1 MIHNKILQGK
11 EFKSTLNN
19 ISLGDFFFNYAE
31 KNANKI
37 CQIDA
42 DLDQSETYSSVKQR
56 TTRLAIHLKKRGI
69 TSKDVVAFCSYNSL
83 DNTIPIISSLY
94 LGAKVVSLDPTLSAR
109 QTKHL
114 LSLVSPRLIFVGEE
128 SVTLIENCLNEVNL
142 NAEIVVFGKSIK
154 YETFSNLLTPTPE
167 EKTFRPEK
175 VDIHDIAVMF
185 FSSGTTGL
193 PKAIC
198 HSHYSFLQLTDI
210 SNQSGHDTNCTLHFT
225 TFYWISG
232 MLMLSLI
239 FLDGGTRVFARNME
253 GEKTLKMIEKYR
265 ITTLFVAPVYTYEL
279 TSVANPEKFDLSS
292 FRCFLTGGT
301 SISTEQYKKLSSYF
315 PQTQILFGYGM
326 SEIGIISVFHSTRDK
341 HFIKTKL
348 GSCGKIVA
356 QTTLK
361 IVNPDTEEILGPH
374 QKGEIRVKS
383 SGLFKGYYNAASSH
397 CFDKDGFLK
406 SGDIGYYDED
416 GCLYVVGRIK
426 EMFKYLSWHIVP
438 SSIEAILL
446 EHSAVKDAVV
456 FGIPAGEK
464 GEIPAACVVLKD
476 NCCNID
482 KEEILKFV
490 EERVSE
496 REKLRGGVTFLNE
509 LPRTPTGKLIR
520 NEVRNIVIKSM

>member
-1 MIHNKILQGK
+1 MMRNNILQGA
-11 EFKSTLNN
+11 EFKPTLDNT
-19 ISLGDFFFNYAE
+19 SLGDFFFNYAE
-31 KNANKI
+31 KNGNKI
-37 CQIDA
+37 CHIDA

-56 TTRLAIHLKKRGI
+56 TTRLAINLKKKGI
-69 TSKDVVAFCSYNSL
+69 NSKDVVAFCSYNSL

-94 LGAKVVSLDPTLSAR
+94 LGAKVANLDPTLSTR

-128 SVTLIENCLNEVNL
+128 SVPLIEKCLSEANL
-142 NAEIVVFGKSIK
+142 NSEIVVFGNSTK
-154 YETFSNLLTPTPE
+154 YDTFSDLLAPSLE

-198 HSHYSFLQLTDI
+198 HSHYSFLQLTEI
-210 SNQSGHDTNCTLHFT
+210 SNQSGHETSCTLHFT

-232 MLMLSLI
+232 MLMLSLM
-239 FLDGGTRVFARNME
+239 FLEGGTRVFARNME
-253 GEKTLKMIEKYR
+253 GEQTLRMIEKYK
-265 ITTLFVAPVYTYEL
+265 ITALFVAPVYTYEL
-279 TSVANPEKFDLSS
+279 TSVANPERFDLSS

-301 SISTEQYKKLSSYF
+301 SMSIEQFKKLSSYF
-315 PQTQILFGYGM
+315 PQTHVLFGYGM
-326 SEIGIISVFHSTRDK
+326 SEVGIISAFHTERDK
-341 HFIKTKL
+341 HFIKTKF
-348 GSCGKIVA
+348 GSCGKVVA

-361 IVNPDTEEILGPH
+361 IVNPDTEEVLGPN
-374 QKGEIRVKS
+374 QKGEIRIKS
-383 SGLFKGYYNAASSH
+383 AGLFKGYYKADSSQ

-406 SGDIGYYDED
+406 SGDVGYYDAD
-416 GCLYVVGRIK
+416 GCLYVVERIK

-438 SSIEAILL
+438 SLIEAILL
-446 EHSAVKDAVV
+446 EHPAVKEAVV

-476 NCCNID
+476 KCCNVNKD
-482 KEEILKFV
+482 EILKFV

-496 REKLRGGVTFLNE
+496 REKLRGGITFLNE